1 MKILH
6 LYHDIMNLYGE
17 YANVSALERMLEKSG
32 VKFTTDRLTLFDNA
46 DLGDYD
52 FIYIGSGTEKNQK
65 LVLQDFKKYKDF
77 LVEYINSGKVIL
89 MTGNSFEMLGKTITD
104 SDGKVFDGLGIY
116 DFTVTEQNKRRITGD
131 IVYTSDFLT
140 KPIVGFV
147 NKCSE
152 IKCDY
157 NDYHN
162 GTHAIPSE
170 DNKFLEKPLFTVK
183 YGLGN
188 CEGSKEEGLRNHNL
202 FATHVTGPIMIKN
215 PHFLEYIAL
224 QISKNTDG
232 FKPCTDYLDYERAGY
247 EITLGE
253 LTKRFEE

>member
-89 MTGNSFEMLGKTITD
+89 MTGNSLEMLGKTITD
-104 SDGKVFDGLGIY
+104 SDGKVYDGLGIY
-116 DFTVTEQNKRRITGD
+116 DFTVTEQNKRRVTGD
-131 IVYTSDFLT
+131 IVYTSDILT

-162 GTHAIPSE
+162 GTRAIPSE

>member
-77 LVEYINSGKVIL
+77 LVEYINNGKVIL

-131 IVYTSDFLT
+131 IVYTSDILT

-232 FKPCTDYLDYERAGY
+232 FEPCTDYLDYERAGY

>member
-131 IVYTSDFLT
+131 IVYTSDILT

-152 IKCDY
+152 IKGIE
-157 NDYHN
+157 NH
-162 GTHAIPSE
+162 
-170 DNKFLEKPLFTVK
+170 LFTVK
-183 YGLGN
+183 HGLG
-188 CEGSKEEGLRNHNL
+188 
-202 FATHVTGPIMIKN
+202 
-215 PHFLEYIAL
+215 
-224 QISKNTDG
+224 
-232 FKPCTDYLDYERAGY
+232 DYEKDR
-247 EITLGE
+247 
-253 LTKRFEE
+253 KSVV

>member
-32 VKFTTDRLTLFDNA
+32 VKFRTDRLTLFDNA

-65 LVLQDFKKYKDF
+65 LVLQDF
-77 LVEYINSGKVIL
+77 
-89 MTGNSFEMLGKTITD
+89 
-104 SDGKVFDGLGIY
+104 DGLGIY

-131 IVYTSDFLT
+131 IVYTSDILT

-152 IKCDY
+152 IKGIE
-157 NDYHN
+157 NH
-162 GTHAIPSE
+162 
-170 DNKFLEKPLFTVK
+170 LFTVK
-183 YGLGN
+183 HGLGN
-188 CEGSKEEGLRNHNL
+188 CEGSKEEGLHNHNL

>member
-116 DFTVTEQNKRRITGD
+116 NFTVTEQNKRRITGD
-131 IVYTSDFLT
+131 IVYTSDILT

-170 DNKFLEKPLFTVK
+170 DNKFLKKPLFTVK

-232 FKPCTDYLDYERAGY
+232 FKPFTDYLDYERAGY

>member
-65 LVLQDFKKYKDF
+65 LVLQDFKKNKDF
-77 LVEYINSGKVIL
+77 LVEYINI
-89 MTGNSFEMLGKTITD
+89 
-104 SDGKVFDGLGIY
+104 
-116 DFTVTEQNKRRITGD
+116 
-131 IVYTSDFLT
+131 LT

-152 IKCDY
+152 IKGIE
-157 NDYHN
+157 NH
-162 GTHAIPSE
+162 
-170 DNKFLEKPLFTVK
+170 LFTVK
-183 YGLGN
+183 HGLGDYEN
-188 CEGSKEEGLRNHNL
+188 AKAEGLKDKNL

-224 QISKNTDG
+224 QISKNTDS

>member
-131 IVYTSDFLT
+131 IVYTSDILT

-152 IKCDY
+152 IMCDY

-162 GTHAIPSE
+162 GTHPIPPE
-170 DNKFLEKPLFTVK
+170 DDKFLEKPLFTVK
-183 YGLGN
+183 HGLGN
-188 CEGSKEEGLRNHNL
+188 CEGSKEEGLHIHNL

>member
-1 MKILH
+1 
-6 LYHDIMNLYGE
+6 
-17 YANVSALERMLEKSG
+17 
-32 VKFTTDRLTLFDNA
+32 
-46 DLGDYD
+46 
-52 FIYIGSGTEKNQK
+52 
-65 LVLQDFKKYKDF
+65 
-77 LVEYINSGKVIL
+77 

-104 SDGKVFDGLGIY
+104 SDGKVYDGLGIY

-131 IVYTSDFLT
+131 IVYTSDILT

-152 IKCDY
+152 IKGIK
-157 NDYHN
+157 NH
-162 GTHAIPSE
+162 
-170 DNKFLEKPLFTVK
+170 LFTVK
-183 YGLGN
+183 HGLGDYEN
-188 CEGSKEEGLRNHNL
+188 AKAEGLKDKNL

>member
-32 VKFTTDRLTLFDNA
+32 EKFTTDRLTLFDNA

-104 SDGKVFDGLGIY
+104 SDGKVYDGLGIY

-131 IVYTSDFLT
+131 IVYTSDILT

>member
-116 DFTVTEQNKRRITGD
+116 DFTVTEQNKRRIKG
-131 IVYTSDFLT
+131 IE
-140 KPIVGFV
+140 
-147 NKCSE
+147 N
-152 IKCDY
+152 
-157 NDYHN
+157 H
-162 GTHAIPSE
+162 
-170 DNKFLEKPLFTVK
+170 LFTVK
-183 YGLGN
+183 HGLGDYEN
-188 CEGSKEEGLRNHNL
+188 AKAEGLKDKNL

>member
-104 SDGKVFDGLGIY
+104 SDGKVYDGLGIY

-131 IVYTSDFLT
+131 IVYTSDILT

-147 NKCSE
+147 TS
-152 IKCDY
+152 
-157 NDYHN
+157 
-162 GTHAIPSE
+162 A
-170 DNKFLEKPLFTVK
+170 VK
-183 YGLGN
+183 LKVLKIIF
-188 CEGSKEEGLRNHNL
+188 SLL
-202 FATHVTGPIMIKN
+202 
-215 PHFLEYIAL
+215 
-224 QISKNTDG
+224 NTD
-232 FKPCTDYLDYERAGY
+232 
-247 EITLGE
+247 
-253 LTKRFEE
+253 

>member
-131 IVYTSDFLT
+131 IVYTSDILT

-162 GTHAIPSE
+162 GTHAIPSK

>member
-104 SDGKVFDGLGIY
+104 SDGKVYDGLRIY

-131 IVYTSDFLT
+131 IVYTSDILT

-162 GTHAIPSE
+162 GTHPIPPE

-183 YGLGN
+183 HGLGN

>member
-89 MTGNSFEMLGKTITD
+89 MTGNSFEMRGKTITD

-131 IVYTSDFLT
+131 IVYTSDILT

-162 GTHAIPSE
+162 ETHAIPSE

>member
-77 LVEYINSGKVIL
+77 LVEYINNGKVIL

-131 IVYTSDFLT
+131 IVYTSDILT

>member
-104 SDGKVFDGLGIY
+104 SDGKVYDGLGIY

-131 IVYTSDFLT
+131 IVYTSDILT

-162 GTHAIPSE
+162 GTHAIPSK

-232 FKPCTDYLDYERAGY
+232 FKPCTDHLDYERAGY